1 MTSPEP
7 AADAPLKAYR
17 FHWHN
22 GEPTTLKGTSAH
34 DALNRAGHGRGVLRI
49 LDYFEPLDP

>member
-22 GEPTTLKGTSAH
+22 GEPTTLTGTSAH